1 MKVFNFVLY
10 KSYDNTFNSDTV
22 LCIKFYVCVLF
33 VLVVNMLIKIVYHCI
48 AWNNAISFNSILY

>member
-10 KSYDNTFNSDTV
+10 KSYDYTFNSDTV